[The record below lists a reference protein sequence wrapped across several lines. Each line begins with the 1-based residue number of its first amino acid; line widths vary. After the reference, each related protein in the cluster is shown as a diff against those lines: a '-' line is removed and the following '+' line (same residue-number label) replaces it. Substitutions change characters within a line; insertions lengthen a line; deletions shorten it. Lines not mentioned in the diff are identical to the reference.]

1 MRNIVNM
8 SVYNAGMRNV
18 SSMLPET
25 ETILHQF
32 FLPFI
37 KRLAHLLDDPR
48 FLWNDLQPGSSAT
61 GYPSCQTIQDSRGT
75 ICSLPL
81 QQQAASHARRSKIP
95 VERFAPEH
103 LLFVKRQV
111 QPIRQRNVVFS
122 PVNRPDLRKPNTACP
137 NVRDSEFGA
146 FYNNNNVFVY
156 FSKFEHITH
165 YKALGEKAQ
174 SK

>member
-95 VERFAPEH
+95 VERFAV
-103 LLFVKRQV
+103 LFSNLPDDPRFPWNDLQS
-111 QPIRQRNVVFS
+111 S
-122 PVNRPDLRKPNTACP
+122 PSATGCKSCQTIQDSRGTICTRTSALREKTSIAYSTKKCCFFAC
-137 NVRDSEFGA
+137 
-146 FYNNNNVFVY
+146 
-156 FSKFEHITH
+156 
-165 YKALGEKAQ
+165 
-174 SK
+174 